1 VRHTTVIASYGVCVT
16 ALDVVRWKPI
26 SPFQSA
32 RGSVCGDGYRTFHV
46 ETACATYV
54 SLVD

>member
-1 VRHTTVIASYGVCVT
+1 VKAISLGGKTAPTT
-16 ALDVVRWKPI
+16 ALVIVGWKLA

-32 RGSVCGDGYRTFHV
+32 RRISCGVGHRTFYV